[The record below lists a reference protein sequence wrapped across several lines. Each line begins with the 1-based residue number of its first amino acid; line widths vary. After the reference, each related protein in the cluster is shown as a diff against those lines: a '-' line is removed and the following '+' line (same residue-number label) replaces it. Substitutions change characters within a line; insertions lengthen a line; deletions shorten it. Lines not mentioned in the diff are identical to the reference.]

1 MKEIDGYVFYDDDD
15 NDSTTINLS
24 RTEEITYR
32 SSFLD
37 TDATG
42 SQFVNHIDV
51 VVEEQSS
58 TLNLPEEH
66 FNFPPGYRRVV
77 HVEKGIGDNRNSL
90 GTGSALPESL
100 DEEDN
105 DQLIQVEKRIVQ
117 KVGDLFDRNFFNN
130 VEVKESTIPNVIN
143 KVFYLI
149 YIIVIICYILIIIE
163 WNGAVQQAK
172 FRKKRINYGL
182 CR

>member
-15 NDSTTINLS
+15 NDSITINQS

-58 TLNLPEEH
+58 TLNLPQEH

-77 HVEKGIGDNRNSL
+77 HVEKGIGDGRNSL
-90 GTGSALPESL
+90 GTGSALPEKL
-100 DEEDN
+100 DEKGN
-105 DQLIQVEKRIVQ
+105 DQLVEKRIVQ
-117 KVGDLFDRNFFNN
+117 KVGELFDRNFLNN
-130 VEVKESTIPNVIN
+130 VEIKESTIPNVII
-143 KVFYLI
+143 KFYYLI
-149 YIIVIICYILIIIE
+149 YINV
-163 WNGAVQQAK
+163 
-172 FRKKRINYGL
+172 
-182 CR
+182 